1 MKILGIVG
9 SGRDGG
15 NTEILV
21 TEALAT
27 AKENGADE
35 TKLIKLTTYK
45 IDPCDGCGICK
56 DTGNCR
62 IDDGM
67 QKIYPEILDADGII
81 IGSPVYFWN
90 ISGQTKI
97 FIDRTYPFIHK
108 RRLRDKVGGAIVVST
123 RAGCSNAFLAISSF
137 FMIQRMRVV
146 GGAICYGAKIGEV
159 RNDRRG
165 LTEVKALG
173 RLITTLR

>member
-67 QKIYPEILDADGII
+67 QKIYPEIL
-81 IGSPVYFWN
+81 
-90 ISGQTKI
+90 
-97 FIDRTYPFIHK
+97 
-108 RRLRDKVGGAIVVST
+108 VS
-123 RAGCSNAFLAISSF
+123 
-137 FMIQRMRVV
+137 
-146 GGAICYGAKIGEV
+146 
-159 RNDRRG
+159 
-165 LTEVKALG
+165 
-173 RLITTLR
+173 

>member
-9 SGRDGG
+9 SSRDGG
-15 NTEILV
+15 NTEILI
-21 TEALAT
+21 TEALIA
-27 AKENGADE
+27 AKESGANG
-35 TKLIKLTTYK
+35 TKLIKLATH
-45 IDPCDGCGICK
+45 IIGPCDGCGICK

-62 IDDGM
+62 IDDDM
-67 QKIYPEILDADGII
+67 QDIYPEILDADGII

-108 RRLRDKVGGAIVVST
+108 RRLRDKVGGAVVVST
-123 RAGCSNAFLAISSF
+123 RAGCSNAFLAINSF
-137 FMIQRMRVV
+137 FMIQRMHVA
-146 GGAICYGAKIGEV
+146 GGAICYGADIGEV

-165 LTEVKALG
+165 IKEVRALG